1 MRLHTK
7 INLFYNFVIV
17 LWHRN
22 NSNVFEQRNPCRIKL
37 RIVLY
42 EFSNSDDDDD
52 DNNNN
57 HFKL

>member
-7 INLFYNFVIV
+7 INLFSNFVIAFC
-17 LWHRN
+17 HRN
-22 NSNVFEQRNPCRIKL
+22 NSNVFVRRNPCHIKL

-42 EFSNSDDDDD
+42 EVSNNDNDDDDD
-52 DNNNN
+52 DNN

>member
-7 INLFYNFVIV
+7 INLFSNFVIV
-17 LWHRN
+17 FWRRN
-22 NSNVFEQRNPCRIKL
+22 NSNVLERKNPCHIKL

-42 EFSNSDDDDD
+42 EASNDD

-57 HFKL
+57 NHFKI